1 VIVPPP
7 MQPPSVP
14 FWRRPRAQL
23 LGLTALVWAIIVALL
38 LFAWEVLLPFVIAA
52 LAAYVIDPVIERLT
66 RRKVGG
72 RPVPRFAAV
81 VLVYAVLFAGVYVLA
96 VSVVPQIYREAVR
109 GLVELRNFLTG
120 ITPEK
125 VDSWA
130 RAVDRFLQRYGIPVD
145 VLPGGEIRTGP
156 RLRVDLVTG
165 IADAIREF
173 SRELGSRVGDVVA
186 LSRALLTG
194 AFKAI
199 FFCVLLFMLT
209 AFLSMDAPRI
219 VAWFETL
226 VPAPWRTDFR
236 RLLHGID
243 AGLAGVVRGQL
254 TIMIVNGTLTL
265 IGLLVLRIPF
275 AFALGALATI
285 LYVIPLFGTILSSIP
300 IVLLALSAGG
310 LPKGVAALA
319 WILVIHALESYVFNP
334 KIMGDASRIHP
345 VLIVLA
351 LVLGERSGGIVGA
364 LLAVPVASV
373 FVAIFRFLHR
383 RLAELDERATAMP
396 AAVHEPVPD
405 AAPRAPRPPKEQT

>member
-1 VIVPPP
+1 V
-7 MQPPSVP
+7 
-14 FWRRPRAQL
+14 
-23 LGLTALVWAIIVALL
+23 
-38 LFAWEVLLPFVIAA
+38 
-52 LAAYVIDPVIERLT
+52 
-66 RRKVGG
+66 
-72 RPVPRFAAV
+72 
-81 VLVYAVLFAGVYVLA
+81 
-96 VSVVPQIYREAVR
+96 
-109 GLVELRNFLTG
+109 
-120 ITPEK
+120 
-125 VDSWA
+125 
-130 RAVDRFLQRYGIPVD
+130 
-145 VLPGGEIRTGP
+145 RTGP

-173 SRELGSRVGDVVA
+173 SGELGSRLGDVVA

-226 VPAPWRTDFR
+226 VPAAWRSDFR
-236 RLLHGID
+236 RLLRGID

-254 TIMIVNGTLTL
+254 TIMVVNGTLTL

-300 IVLLALSAGG
+300 IVLLAVSAGG

-383 RLAELDERATAMP
+383 RLAELDERAAAMS